1 MRKLMLTLVLVAT
14 LALAVTSAQ
23 AAPKTKTLDAFSE
36 GASGEA
42 YREGVSDWLGGL
54 CYRARPYDLDGPSEK
69 AAAWERG
76 WHDAKQRVPKPVA
89 RDDSVCFPGR
99 P

>member
-1 MRKLMLTLVLVAT
+1 MKHITTIAAT

-23 AAPKTKTLDAFSE
+23 AAPKKTLDAFSE
-36 GASGEA
+36 GASGNA

-54 CYRARPYDLDGPSEK
+54 CYRARPYLTEGTPEQ

-76 WHDAKQRVPKPVA
+76 WQDAKRRVPKPVE

-99 P
+99 